1 MTTEEKAKA
10 YAKKEL
16 VRTIRRHA
24 HPLDELAPY
33 FDSKDI
39 QQAYLAGATEV
50 LASQWKDPKVEMP
63 EEVTIDGWVAIDEA
77 YNDCFLH
84 TSKPHQE
91 SQAIADTGDYDTV
104 WESDGKTYLLDK
116 GFFPDMDSESDPL
129 EVTITI
135 TIKPKKI

>member
-1 MTTEEKAKA
+1 MKPEEITKLAEE
-10 YAKKEL
+10 YA
-16 VRTIRRHA
+16 
-24 HPLDELAPY
+24 
-33 FDSKDI
+33 
-39 QQAYLAGATEV
+39 
-50 LASQWKDPKVEMP
+50 

-116 GFFPDMDSESDPL
+116 GFFPAMDSESDPL

-135 TIKPKKI
+135 KPKKKQ